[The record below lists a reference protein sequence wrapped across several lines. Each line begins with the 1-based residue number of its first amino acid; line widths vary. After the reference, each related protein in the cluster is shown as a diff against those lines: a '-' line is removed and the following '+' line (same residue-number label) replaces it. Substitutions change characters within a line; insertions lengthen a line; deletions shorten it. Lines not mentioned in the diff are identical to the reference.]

1 MAVKK
6 TPRRFQKY
14 GGWWLSTMHPL
25 AIEIECIRRGGQWKN
40 DKGEE
45 IGNGLF
51 FHYQEAQ
58 KIAFPSK
65 AWHKWNKLALEM
77 FLQHQYIG
85 ELGCAA
91 AGKSDA
97 AASDMLMD
105 WYCFPECT
113 TVLISSTD
121 LDSLEIRAWGMIK
134 RYHREAK
141 ELFSWLPGHLI
152 EGKRRIINSR
162 REEFS
167 EGRDFKNGLMA
178 VPVKKGNAW
187 VGLGSLVGIHNKRVR
202 LLGDELNL
210 MPRSFIDSVSNLAK
224 CPDFKL
230 RGLGNPNDINNAHGF
245 ICQPADELGGWESNI
260 DQRPGTKTWKT
271 RMPNGIAIQYPGS
284 DSPNMDVPEGQPP
297 PYDFLITRQQM
308 ADDAKIWMTDDWH
321 YLMFNEGRFPRG
333 QGSRRIITM
342 EMCRKFH
349 AFNRAVWR
357 DSNQTS
363 IAFLDAAYRG
373 VGGDRC
379 VFGELQFGLEA
390 EGYATDPITNLISQ
404 ELFQP
409 PGRMLLNLVD
419 TMIIPISAE
428 KDSDQAED
436 QITLF
441 CMDQCRRR
449 GIPPSNFFFDAGMR
463 TSLVTAFSR
472 TWSAD
477 VESIDFGGKPS
488 DLPVSSEIRI
498 PCHDYFSKR
507 VTELWYLV
515 RLIIEGDQFRGMTMD
530 VAHEGC
536 SREFKMVSGNKT
548 EVESKTD
555 MKKKCGFSPDLFDAL
570 AAGVWGARRRGFVL
584 SKLSHFIMKPE
595 DRTWK
600 RDAQSKAD
608 RFWKLG
614 QLSA

>member
-6 TPRRFQKY
+6 SSGRVEKY
-14 GGWWLSTMHPL
+14 GGMWTPTMHPL
-25 AIEIECIRRGGQWKN
+25 AIEIECIRHGGKWTSP
-40 DKGEE
+40 KGRE
-45 IGNGLF
+45 IGKGLF
-51 FHYQEAQ
+51 FHYMEAQ

-65 AWHKWNKLALEM
+65 AWHKWNTLALEM
-77 FLQHQYIG
+77 FLNHQYIG

-97 AASDMLMD
+97 AASDVLMD

-121 LDSLEIRAWGMIK
+121 LDSLELRAWGMIK

-141 ELFSWLPGHLI
+141 ERFSWIPGHLI
-152 EGKRRIINSR
+152 EGKRRIIKSR

-224 CPDFKL
+224 CPDFKM

-245 ICQPADELGGWESNI
+245 ICEPSAELGGWESGV
-260 DQRPGTKTWKT
+260 DQRPGTKTWPT
-271 RMPNGIAIQYPGS
+271 RMPNGVAIQYPGS
-284 DSPNMDVPEGQPP
+284 DSPNMDVPEGEPP
-297 PYDFLITRQQM
+297 PFPFLITRQQM

-333 QGSRRIITM
+333 QGSRRVITM

-349 AFNRAVWR
+349 AFDKPIWR
-357 DSNQTS
+357 DSNRTS

-379 VFGELQFGLEA
+379 VFGELQFGLAAQGDAPEA
-390 EGYATDPITNLISQ
+390 AGNIINQ

-409 PGRMLLNLVD
+409 SGRMLLNLVD
-419 TMIIPISAE
+419 KMIVPIAAE
-428 KDSDQAED
+428 KESDQPED
-436 QITLF
+436 QIALF
-441 CMDQCRRR
+441 VMDQCQRR
-449 GIPPSNFFFDAGMR
+449 GIAPSNFFFDAGMR

-472 TWSAD
+472 LWSPD

-498 PCHDYFSKR
+498 PCCDYFSKR

-515 RLIIEGDQFRGMTMD
+515 RMIIECDQFRGMTVD
-530 VAHEGC
+530 VANEGC
-536 SREFKMVSGNKT
+536 MREIKMTAGNKI
-548 EVESKTD
+548 EVESKKD
-555 MKKKCGFSPDLFDAL
+555 MKEKTGFSPDLFDGL
-570 AAGVWGARRRGFVL
+570 AAGVWGARRRGFVI
-584 SKLSHFIMKPE
+584 SKLSQAIIRPE
-595 DRTWK
+595 DRRWK
-600 RDAQSKAD
+600 RDAQDKAN